1 MFFTFI
7 LMVPKCKL
15 ATESHS
21 LPHLACGQQC
31 RVLLRSV
38 QNLFCEPLLFHF
50 IVILYVNITF
60 LEFVVHKILKGVTQ
74 EDNHKKN
81 TKKSFQ
87 KKMCRRGEKARV
99 PTCRRHPE
107 PEQSQG
113 LAHRWKMKHAPAE
126 GAAAQGRR
134 VKVEQRRHGPARAVV
149 VMLLLLMTRL
159 ATTAAAAAAALLE
172 PIFALES
179 AFAAFALETLL
190 FGRASAVPDG
200 VEVVV
205 RRRCVLLQDVQTQ
218 ALPVLAAHVHQERV
232 VGDAE
237 DAAGLR
243 GRHALVPDVL
253 ERLGKVVVGPG
264 AGRAAARCAVLTL

>member
-1 MFFTFI
+1 
-7 LMVPKCKL
+7 
-15 ATESHS
+15 
-21 LPHLACGQQC
+21 
-31 RVLLRSV
+31 
-38 QNLFCEPLLFHF
+38 
-50 IVILYVNITF
+50 
-60 LEFVVHKILKGVTQ
+60 
-74 EDNHKKN
+74 
-81 TKKSFQ
+81 
-87 KKMCRRGEKARV
+87 MCRRGKKARA

-113 LAHRWKMKHAPAE
+113 LAHRRKMKHAPAE
-126 GAAAQGRR
+126 GTAAQGRR
-134 VKVEQRRHGPARAVV
+134 VKVEQRRHGAARAVV

-159 ATTAAAAAAALLE
+159 STTAAAALLE

-179 AFAAFALETLL
+179 AFAAAFALETLL
-190 FGRASAVPDG
+190 FGRAPAVADG

-205 RRRCVLLQDVQTQ
+205 RRRCVLLQDIQAQ
-218 ALPVLAAHVHQERV
+218 ALPVLAAHVHKERV

-264 AGRAAARCAVLTL
+264 ARGAATRCAVLTL

>member
-1 MFFTFI
+1 
-7 LMVPKCKL
+7 
-15 ATESHS
+15 
-21 LPHLACGQQC
+21 
-31 RVLLRSV
+31 
-38 QNLFCEPLLFHF
+38 
-50 IVILYVNITF
+50 
-60 LEFVVHKILKGVTQ
+60 
-74 EDNHKKN
+74 
-81 TKKSFQ
+81 
-87 KKMCRRGEKARV
+87 
-99 PTCRRHPE
+99 
-107 PEQSQG
+107 
-113 LAHRWKMKHAPAE
+113 MKHAPAE
-126 GAAAQGRR
+126 GTAAQGRR
-134 VKVEQRRHGPARAVV
+134 VKVEQRRHGTARAVV

-159 ATTAAAAAAALLE
+159 ATAAAAAAAAALLE

-253 ERLGKVVVGPG
+253 ERLGEVVVGPG